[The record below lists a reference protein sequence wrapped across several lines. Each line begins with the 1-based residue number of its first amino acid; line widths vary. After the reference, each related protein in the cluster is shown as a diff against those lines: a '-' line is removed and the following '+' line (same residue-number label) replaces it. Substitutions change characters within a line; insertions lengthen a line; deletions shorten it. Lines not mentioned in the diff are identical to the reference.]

1 MKYFLIA
8 FLLFIIIIYTIYDRV
23 SYLYNDNNDNDKINI
38 NNYLNKNND
47 KTNNNIIITYNND
60 NDKFNIIPIKNNI
73 KTDIKTDIKTEIKVL
88 DEEEKYYEIENNQ
101 KKNKDDDD
109 ILIKYSSIRNK
120 LNTNEDYEKFYKYIN
135 TIRDSIYISILDNI
149 VYDNMQ
155 LMEIIINDIQKTKLK
170 YDFKKLKNI
179 FIIKKINGDL
189 TKLILFY
196 DGLVYNAKKFK
207 FVENNF
213 MGNTIVYKLNINNK
227 IINHY
232 LQ

>member
-1 MKYFLIA
+1 M
-8 FLLFIIIIYTIYDRV
+8 
-23 SYLYNDNNDNDKINI
+23 
-38 NNYLNKNND
+38 
-47 KTNNNIIITYNND
+47 
-60 NDKFNIIPIKNNI
+60 
-73 KTDIKTDIKTEIKVL
+73 L

-149 VYDNMQ
+149 IFDNMQ

-196 DGLVYNAKKFK
+196 DGLIYNAKKFK

-213 MGNTIVYKLNINNK
+213 MGNTIVYKLDINNK

>member
-38 NNYLNKNND
+38 NNYLNKNNN

-73 KTDIKTDIKTEIKVL
+73 TEIKADKKIEIKVYE
-88 DEEEKYYEIENNQ
+88 DDEEKYYEIDNNQ
-101 KKNKDDDD
+101 MRNKNVDDL
-109 ILIKYSSIRNK
+109 LIKYSSIKNK

-179 FIIKKINGDL
+179 FIIKKINGNL

>member
-23 SYLYNDNNDNDKINI
+23 SYLYNDDDKDNI
-38 NNYLNKNND
+38 NNYLNINKD
-47 KTNNNIIITYNND
+47 KTNNIIITYNND
-60 NDKFNIIPIKNNI
+60 IDKFNIIPIKNNI
-73 KTDIKTDIKTEIKVL
+73 TEIKTDKNIEIKVY
-88 DEEEKYYEIENNQ
+88 DDNEEKYYEIDNNQ
-101 KKNKDDDD
+101 MKNKNVDNL
-109 ILIKYSSIRNK
+109 LIKYSSIRNK
-120 LNTNEDYEKFYKYIN
+120 LNTNEDYEKIYKYIN

-179 FIIKKINGDL
+179 FIIKKINGNL

-196 DGLVYNAKKFK
+196 DGLIYNAKKFK

-213 MGNTIVYKLNINNK
+213 MGNTIVYKLDINNK